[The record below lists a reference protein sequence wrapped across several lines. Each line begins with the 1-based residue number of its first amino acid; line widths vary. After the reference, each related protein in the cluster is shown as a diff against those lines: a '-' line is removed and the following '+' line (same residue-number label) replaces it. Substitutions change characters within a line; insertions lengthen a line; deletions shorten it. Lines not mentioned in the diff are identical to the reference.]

1 MQTSAGTRR
10 LVRSVSARSVLPT
23 AGRLC
28 VRSSFPSRP
37 QPENSPRATFSLQG
51 RSMLRP
57 YRQELTFAGFGL
69 CCRAHGYGQ
78 RKQIDETFGV
88 LGVVG
93 ADGEGGEV
101 RAIKRER
108 RNGFRD
114 VERAF
119 PQFEADG
126 AGNELLGDFEEA
138 VERFTE
144 RGKPHAVID
153 KFGVAICQRLLEV
166 GGLAVH
172 GKALQL
178 LMRLPWTA
186 RPPTSSKRWQIATPN
201 LSITACGFP
210 RSANRSTA
218 SSKSPSN
225 SLPAP
230 SASNCGKARSTSR
243 NAFRLSRFIARTSPA
258 SPWAATTPRTPK
270 VSSICLRCP

>member
-10 LVRSVSARSVLPT
+10 TVRSVRARSVLPT

-28 VRSSFPSRP
+28 VRSSFPARP

-57 YRQELTFAGFGL
+57 YRQELLFAGFGL
-69 CCRAHGYGQ
+69 CSRAHGYGQ

-88 LGVVG
+88 LGVV
-93 ADGEGGEV
+93 AAHGEAGEV

-108 RNGFRD
+108 RNAFRD

-119 PQFEADG
+119 PQFEAAG

-138 VERFTE
+138 VERFAE

-153 KFGVAICQRLLEV
+153 KFVGAIFQRLLEV
-166 GGLAVH
+166 AGLAVH

-178 LMRLPWTA
+178 LMRLD
-186 RPPTSSKRWQIATPN
+186 QQ
-201 LSITACGFP
+201 
-210 RSANRSTA
+210 SAAGS
-218 SSKSPSN
+218 
-225 SLPAP
+225 
-230 SASNCGKARSTSR
+230 
-243 NAFRLSRFIARTSPA
+243 
-258 SPWAATTPRTPK
+258 
-270 VSSICLRCP
+270 